1 MPKARSVYDEE
12 LKMLEKFRRNPQLTR
27 EYSEW
32 RRKWRLAGP
41 VRFAYEILQIDPAS
55 GALIQLSADQIEF
68 LEDLA
73 SGRVRLAIII
83 AGRGAG
89 KTFVLA
95 VYVIWRIF
103 THENYDI
110 AAMGGSRDQSDKI
123 HSYITGWI
131 NNSDEL
137 KKYKLKLIE
146 KEVKSLADSSV
157 TFHACSGTSIRGPH
171 VHDVIID
178 EEASGEEA
186 GGTKFIRAALWE
198 VSTSPDIHIIKS
210 STAHFVHGDFIQ
222 TWNNAEKLGYK
233 RYRWAIV
240 KHISG
245 EKDPYKIY
253 MDMNPKNWSSNIP
266 WMPDRNVSI
275 LRLDKS
281 NDEWLVEAL
290 GGISISSGL
299 VFNPND
305 VDSCVCTYCPDHD
318 LPCLPYKEGHCP
330 MVQSFLQL
338 CGVPEGIIPPSTRQA
353 LMQFVKERIMGI
365 DWGEASPCAYSA
377 VGRFRDFVFVLFS
390 QELVGQTDS
399 EKIHFASE
407 LAKNLQ
413 IEIIRPDPREW
424 AYNNALSNLGF
435 AVHKLFNVE
444 GGKDK
449 TQYVYTIKRYIER
462 HMIVIP
468 CAFEDLIRSL
478 KQLSYDEH
486 GVIRKQDDHSFDSLL
501 YAMSYYGE
509 VVGHSPFWR
518 AMQKLTDTH
527 TYELTEDDTQTKK
540 ETKASEQDQSDPWSK
555 IWGGFNLWDSKSK

>member
-41 VRFAYEILQIDPAS
+41 VRFAYEILQIDPTS
-55 GALIQLSADQIEF
+55 GAPIQLSADQIEF

>member
-1 MPKARSVYDEE
+1 MPKIRSVYDEE
-12 LKMLEKFRRNPQLTR
+12 LKMIENFRGNPQLRR

-32 RRKWRLAGP
+32 CRKWRLAGP
-41 VRFAYEILQIDPAS
+41 VRFAREILRTDPAS
-55 GALIQLSADQIEF
+55 GAPIQLSEDQIEF

-73 SGRVRLAIII
+73 SGKVRLAIIT
-83 AGRGAG
+83 AGRGSG
-89 KTFVLA
+89 KTFALA

-110 AAMGGSRDQSDKI
+110 ACMGGSRDQSDKI
-123 HSYITGWI
+123 HSFITGWI

-146 KEVKSLADSSV
+146 KEVKSLADSSA

-171 VHDVIID
+171 VMDVVID

-198 VSTSPDIHIIKS
+198 VSTSSNIHIIKS
-210 STAHFVHGDFIQ
+210 STCHFVHGDFIQ

-253 MDMNPKNWSSNIP
+253 TDMNPKNWRSNIP
-266 WMPDRNVSI
+266 WMPEQNVPI
-275 LRLDKS
+275 LRLDTS

-305 VDSCVCTYCPDHD
+305 IDSCVCTYCPDHD
-318 LPCLPYKEGHCP
+318 LQCIPYKEGYCP

-338 CGVPEGIIPPSTRQA
+338 CGVPEGMIPVSNRLA
-353 LMQFVKERIMGI
+353 LMQFVKERILGI

-377 VGRFRDFVFVLFS
+377 VGRFRDFIFVLIS
-390 QELVGQTDS
+390 QEFVGQTDS
-399 EKIHFASE
+399 EKIRFASE

-413 IEIIRPDPREW
+413 IEVIRPDPREW

-468 CAFEDLIRSL
+468 CVFEDLIRSL

-486 GVIRKQDDHSFDSLL
+486 GVIRKQNDHSFDSLL

-540 ETKASEQDQSDPWSK
+540 ETKTSEQDPWSK
-555 IWGGFNLWDSKSK
+555 IWGGFNLWSDKK